1 MSLSSQSSS
10 QSLSGSSSSSS
21 SSSSGLI
28 QPLTNPYNNQAK
40 VTSLSCYECLDQVGE
55 GTYGYVYR
63 AKDKRS
69 GELVALKRLIF
80 HKEASGFPLC
90 AVREIKFLKSLQ
102 HKNIVKLKDVATSRF
117 SERIEIPVKKDV
129 STVPTTTTTTAIT
142 AASHHTTLTTQAA
155 NTTMMISEVDIK
167 VDSQKDI
174 DIQED
179 DDDKNKNKDG
189 KKKDKKSKVNRE
201 RERIENSKRN
211 EGGELPGFGNI
222 YLVFEYVDH
231 DLGGLIDAKYNFS
244 PRAIKSI
251 MKQLFEVLDYL
262 SEKKIVHR
270 DIKSS
275 NILLSNRYHVKL
287 ADFGLARS
295 LVGPDGFREGKIDL
309 TNNVITM
316 WYKPP
321 ELLLGSQR
329 YSHPVDMW
337 SAGCVLAEL
346 ELGRPLLP
354 GKSEQQQLELIC
366 KSIGSPTEENWPGV
380 TSLPNYESLLKNMQ
394 KYITTFRTSY
404 TTVISDSVIGL
415 LERILVVDPS
425 RRTSARIALNN
436 NYFSTPPIAPH
447 DPSEL
452 EPLNIAGGASLH
464 EFQTKQKRKQK
475 EEALARGEVVDDSI
489 NLSAIVKTTITQQ
502 TFQQNV
508 TNLIPA
514 QQQQQQQQQIQYSY
528 ANNNQQHTNP
538 PLLTTPKV
546 IFIYFSIHS
555 LHF

>member
-1 MSLSSQSSS
+1 M
-10 QSLSGSSSSSS
+10 
-21 SSSSGLI
+21 
-28 QPLTNPYNNQAK
+28 QPAN
-40 VTSLSCYECLDQVGE
+40 
-55 GTYGYVYR
+55 
-63 AKDKRS
+63 
-69 GELVALKRLIF
+69 
-80 HKEASGFPLC
+80 
-90 AVREIKFLKSLQ
+90 
-102 HKNIVKLKDVATSRF
+102 
-117 SERIEIPVKKDV
+117 
-129 STVPTTTTTTAIT
+129 TTTTT
-142 AASHHTTLTTQAA
+142 
-155 NTTMMISEVDIK
+155 SEIDGK
-167 VDSQKDI
+167 MDSQKDN
-174 DIQED
+174 DDKDNDQGEDED
-179 DDDKNKNKDG
+179 DKEKTKNKDT
-189 KKKDKKSKVNRE
+189 KKKDKKPSKVNRE
-201 RERIENSKRN
+201 REKIENSKRN
-211 EGGELPGFGNI
+211 EGGELPGCGNI

-231 DLGGLIDAKYNFS
+231 DLGGLIDAKYNFN
-244 PRAIKSI
+244 PRAIKCI

-275 NILLSNRYHVKL
+275 NILISNRYHVKL

-295 LVGPDGFREGKIDL
+295 LVGPDGLREGKIDL

-380 TSLPNYESLLKNMQ
+380 TSLPNYEPLLKHMQ
-394 KYITTFRTSY
+394 KYNTTFRSTY

-436 NYFSTPPIAPH
+436 NYFLTPPTAPH
-447 DPSEL
+447 DPAEL
-452 EPLNIAGGASLH
+452 EPLSVAGGASLH

-475 EEALARGEVVDDSI
+475 EEALARGEVFVDD
-489 NLSAIVKTTITQQ
+489 NTKTQTTHVNSSVTIKTNTQQ
-502 TFQQNV
+502 SFQYNAPNISLQSQV
-508 TNLIPA
+508 PH
-514 QQQQQQQQQIQYSY
+514 YSY
-528 ANNNQQHTNP
+528 ANKQQSYGHQIPATP
-538 PLLTTPKV
+538 VIFPPKV
-546 IFIYFSIHS
+546 LFICNHLFINALLISV
-555 LHF
+555 L